1 LVLAIAY
8 LAPDSGLEAGDDQIL
23 NVAWSPDG
31 AWLAFTLA
39 PGGGMNQQVYLVRPD
54 GAGLRRLT
62 PGGADNN
69 WRGPWTHDGR
79 GLAISSNYRDP
90 VSMDTYLV
98 DTVSGELRPVA
109 ESRGIGSL
117 TDVSRDGRRAILWRM
132 ASRSDENLVRNWPTA

>member
-1 LVLAIAY
+1 MVLAIAY

-31 AWLAFTLA
+31 AW
-39 PGGGMNQQVYLVRPD
+39 
-54 GAGLRRLT
+54 
-62 PGGADNN
+62 
-69 WRGPWTHDGR
+69 
-79 GLAISSNYRDP
+79 LAISSNYRDP